1 MSVAWPFQLGEPLR
15 TRRERQ
21 MNGRPELTADELR
34 HLPQSDLSRQGRFE
48 RSLNARHKERRS
60 RRGRAAA

>member
-1 MSVAWPFQLGEPLR
+1 MTAYWRILGEPLR
-15 TRRERQ
+15 TRREREA
-21 MNGRPELTADELR
+21 NGLPPLTEDELR
-34 HLPQSDLSRQGRFE
+34 FFPEADLSRQGRFE